1 MKWFGVVSAFMAFVL
16 IGALQALYGP
26 AISAFRADFG
36 ISVAAAGLAL
46 SAHFV
51 GGIAGVL
58 WYARSPL
65 AGTRKLAL
73 SLVAMAAGAAGVAL
87 APSWPLALVAALLAG
102 VGFGGIDYGCNDMF
116 ARAFRRRGSAMLNV
130 LNAHFGIGAIAGPLL
145 LGVLGPHRYPVIF
158 LCFAFVSLLLVLGLR
173 GITEAPAEPA
183 EPVATTVLIR
193 RRGLLAAFIVLYVMN
208 VGVEAGVGGWEPT
221 HLEAIGH
228 SASDAATATS
238 VFWLMMTLGRFL
250 VVPLTLRVSDRAIV
264 IGSCVGI
271 AVCLALA
278 AVPGLAVVAYAG
290 VGLFIAPVFPT
301 GLPWLHR
308 AVPGASRAGA
318 YVFAASMLGGVAF
331 PPLLGAGIE
340 LTGAGSVPVL
350 IFVVN
355 ALCLVAIWR
364 IVRTESPLPSVH
376 TQRV

>member
-1 MKWFGVVSAFMAFVL
+1 MKWFGVVSACAAFVL

-26 AISAFRADFG
+26 AVTAFRADFG
-36 ISVAAAGLAL
+36 ISVPVAGLAL

-65 AGTRKLAL
+65 PGTRKLAA

-87 APSWPLALVAALLAG
+87 APSWPAALVAALVAG

-145 LGVLGPHRYPVIF
+145 IGVLGPDEYPAIF
-158 LCFAFVSLLLVLGLR
+158 LGFAVLSLLLLPGLR
-173 GITEAPAEPA
+173 GPAEAPAEPA
-183 EPVATTVLIR
+183 PAPTRIGL
-193 RRGLLAAFIVLYVMN
+193 RGLLAAFIVLYVMN

-228 SASDAATATS
+228 SASDAASATS
-238 VFWLMMTLGRFL
+238 VYWLMLTLGRFL

-271 AVCLALA
+271 AVCLGLA
-278 AVPGLAVVAYAG
+278 TVPGLAIVAYAG

-331 PPLLGAGIE
+331 PPLLGVGIE
-340 LTGAGSVPVL
+340 RAGAGSTPVM
-350 IFVVN
+350 IFIVN
-355 ALCLVAIWR
+355 AVCLVAIWR
-364 IVRTESPLPSVH
+364 IVRTESALPTVDP
-376 TQRV
+376 QRV

>member
-1 MKWFGVVSAFMAFVL
+1 VKWFGMVSACAAFVL

-26 AISAFRADFG
+26 AVSAFRADFG
-36 ISVAAAGLAL
+36 ISVPVAGLAL

-65 AGTRKLAL
+65 TGTRKLAA
-73 SLVAMAAGAAGVAL
+73 SLVAMAVGAAGVAL
-87 APSWPLALVAALLAG
+87 APTWPLALVAALVAG
-102 VGFGGIDYGCNDMF
+102 VGFGGIDYGCNDMV
-116 ARAFRRRGSAMLNV
+116 ARAFRRRGSAVLNV

-145 LGVLGPHRYPVIF
+145 IGLLGPHRYPAIF
-158 LCFAFVSLLLVLGLR
+158 LGFAVVSLLLLPGLR
-173 GITEAPAEPA
+173 GPAEAEA
-183 EPVATTVLIR
+183 EPEPAVTPARIR

-228 SASDAATATS
+228 SASDAASATS
-238 VFWLMMTLGRFL
+238 VYWLMMTLGRFL

-278 AVPGLAVVAYAG
+278 TVPGMAIVAYAG

-340 LTGAGSVPVL
+340 QAGAGSVPVL
-350 IFVVN
+350 IFIVN

-364 IVRTESPLPSVH
+364 IVRTESTLPTVY